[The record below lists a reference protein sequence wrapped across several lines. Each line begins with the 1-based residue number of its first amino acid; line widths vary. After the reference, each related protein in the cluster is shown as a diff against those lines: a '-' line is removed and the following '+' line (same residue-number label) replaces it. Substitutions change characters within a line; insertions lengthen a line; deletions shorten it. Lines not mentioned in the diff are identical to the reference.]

1 MSLPKNITIQMI
13 NKIDIGDIYINNLS
27 HFYDDN
33 ELMKNMKKQI
43 NDPLFEDVL
52 VEIGRIIMEKKLKP
66 SEKRDFNNQIKTTI
80 KDEFN
85 SMYFKDYKNKMK
97 IISNKNFDDILALV
111 KSNRPEN

>member
-33 ELMKNMKKQI
+33 ELVKNMKKHT

-66 SEKRDFNNQIKTTI
+66 SEKRDLNNQIKTTI
-80 KDEFN
+80 KDEFD

-97 IISNKNFDDILALV
+97 IISNEKFNDILRLV
-111 KSNRPEN
+111 KTNKS